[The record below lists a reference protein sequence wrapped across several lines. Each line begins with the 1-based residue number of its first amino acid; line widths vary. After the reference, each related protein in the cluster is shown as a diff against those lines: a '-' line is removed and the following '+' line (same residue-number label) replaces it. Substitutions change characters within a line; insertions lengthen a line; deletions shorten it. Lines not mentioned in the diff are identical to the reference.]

1 MQKDLDKA
9 IGILWVLR
17 VKKREKKKDLLM
29 KAQKLYNEKE
39 MVFLAFLRVKYFYY
53 DNMKEQDR
61 SSHQRCS
68 VKKGVLKNFAK
79 FTGKHMCQSLFFN
92 KVAGLIPQ
100 IY

>member
-39 MVFLAFLRVKYFYY
+39 MVFLAFKSEIFL
-53 DNMKEQDR
+53 
-61 SSHQRCS
+61 
-68 VKKGVLKNFAK
+68 L
-79 FTGKHMCQSLFFN
+79 
-92 KVAGLIPQ
+92 
-100 IY
+100 